1 MIGYEYGNTRLRVR
15 AGQILGAE
23 DYRALLR
30 SSSLD
35 GMLGALSGGPYR
47 AELESAMTRYSGIRR
62 LDEAV
67 RIHLTTQEGDVL
79 SFYQGEIRD
88 RLVLFQ
94 SRWDRRNLRAILRS
108 LGQAARP
115 ERPALLLVA
124 AGSLDTAAL
133 SEIASQRDVRAAVDL
148 LGVWQLPTASVIRH
162 LRRAMPRYA
171 ETGDVGVL
179 ELALDQSFGESVA
192 AAGGEDNDD
201 PVLGELRRQIDRINL
216 MSVIRLRQARLG
228 GEVTDGYTPIPG
240 GRVNDA
246 AWTDTVQ
253 FDERADVLDRLSGLL
268 PSWWQPPLAAWV
280 EHGETLTLDNRLEA
294 ADAHETA
301 VRFRRADPLG
311 IEVPLRYLGRK
322 EAEAKNLRLVAR
334 AVAHD
339 VSRQETLEQL
349 LGVA

>member
-1 MIGYEYGNTRLRVR
+1 MGCW
-15 AGQILGAE
+15 APF
-23 DYRALLR
+23 
-30 SSSLD
+30 
-35 GMLGALSGGPYR
+35 SGGPYR
-47 AELESAMTRYSGIRR
+47 SELESAMTRYSGIRR

-201 PVLGELRRQIDRINL
+201 PVLGELRRPDRPDQSDVCDPASSGRAGWRGHRWL
-216 MSVIRLRQARLG
+216 H
-228 GEVTDGYTPIPG
+228 PHPG
-240 GRVNDA
+240 GWVNDA

-253 FDERADVLDRLSGLL
+253 FDERADVLDSGLF
-268 PSWWQPPLAAWV
+268 PSWLPARLPAWV
-280 EHGETLTLDNRLEA
+280 EHGETLTLDNHLEA